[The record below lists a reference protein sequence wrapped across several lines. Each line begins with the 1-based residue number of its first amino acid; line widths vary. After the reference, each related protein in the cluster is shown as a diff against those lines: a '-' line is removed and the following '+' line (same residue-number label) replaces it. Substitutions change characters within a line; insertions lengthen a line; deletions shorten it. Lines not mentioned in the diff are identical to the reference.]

1 MFIRSGENVLQ
12 NDLDMGF
19 NYEPV
24 TYGMI
29 KSGNGDEMN
38 KETRIYKLLNQA
50 TENDKYLCDV
60 VKRVEGKESLFNYVI
75 LQEQNMF
82 PTLSAG
88 SAVTPMRWKEKTYCT
103 CEDMIYSQTFPEDY
117 NFLTYNRQNVQYIC
131 GMSVPPLMI
140 KRIVNRLIESGLFD
154 YKLKEK
160 QNEV

>member
-1 MFIRSGENVLQ
+1 MLQ

-29 KSGNGDEMN
+29 KSGHGDEMN

-50 TENDKYLCDV
+50 NENDKYLCDV

-103 CEDMIYSQTFPEDY
+103 CEDMIHSQTFPEDY
-117 NFLTYNRQNVQYIC
+117 DFINRSRQNVQYIC

-140 KRIVNRLIESGLFD
+140 KRIVMRLMESGVFD
-154 YKLKEK
+154 K
-160 QNEV
+160 